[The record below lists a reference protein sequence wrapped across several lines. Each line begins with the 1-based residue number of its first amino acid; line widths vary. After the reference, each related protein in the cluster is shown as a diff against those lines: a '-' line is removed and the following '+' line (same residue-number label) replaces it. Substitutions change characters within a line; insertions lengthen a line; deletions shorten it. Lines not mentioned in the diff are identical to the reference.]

1 MQFALL
7 VLLTIPTRIIRDQT
21 TMPQSHEHYMAQA
34 IALSREAYNR
44 GDWPVAALIV
54 KDDVVIGSG
63 QNRQVT
69 RTDITWH
76 AETDA
81 IRDAMSRLDST
92 DLSGSVLYAPME
104 PCPMC
109 AWAIRSARI
118 STMVVALR
126 HASIQRTDLGDYTM
140 ERFGTLVHWKFEMI
154 CGVME
159 EDYRSLRMEW
169 MAQEVSKAA

>member
-1 MQFALL
+1 
-7 VLLTIPTRIIRDQT
+7 
-21 TMPQSHEHYMAQA
+21 MPQSHEHYMAQA

-63 QNRQVT
+63 QNRQIT
-69 RTDITWH
+69 RTDVTWH

-81 IRDAMSRLDST
+81 IRDAMSQLDST
-92 DLSGSVLYAPME
+92 DLSGAVLYAPME

-109 AWAIRSARI
+109 AWAIRLAGIR
-118 STMVVALR
+118 TMVVALR
-126 HASIQRTDLGDYTM
+126 HAAIGRTDLGEYSM
-140 ERFGTLVHWKFEMI
+140 ERFGSLMHWQFEMT

-159 EDYRSLRMEW
+159 EDYRSLRTEW
-169 MAQEVSKAA
+169 MAQLEKAA